1 MTYNQLFQRTFV
13 TGRYTAISL
22 LVASLLL
29 WLLGLFSGANDGGSL
44 RESIIYGFSVSQNWL
59 GSLLAL
65 PIYLLI
71 AYILN
76 SLVILES
83 RTSWL
88 AFLFL
93 YLLSMNFFLHGNF
106 SLAISLLL
114 FILSI
119 TILSSCID
127 YDGVQRRIYAIFL
140 FFALSAIFFPQLI
153 YLLPI
158 FFLYLYI
165 SKIFKF
171 RNLLA
176 ALLGIATPL
185 WLLFGTA
192 YIYPQLKAFTTPL
205 LSRVTGLFVM
215 KTALSLTVAQLLF
228 MSIEVLLLIHSV
240 WLLIATSNPAKPIMR
255 RMLSLFIITNAY
267 LWILSFFSVNN
278 FNMFFVWRLPGVALM
293 LAYVAT
299 VKITKLSNIYF
310 VILNILLLI
319 VAFLGLWN

>member
-1 MTYNQLFQRTFV
+1 M
-13 TGRYTAISL
+13 
-22 LVASLLL
+22 VASLLL
-29 WLLGLFSGANDGGSL
+29 WLLGLFTGANAGGSL
-44 RESIIYGFSVSQNWL
+44 RESIICGFSVSENWL
-59 GSLLAL
+59 GSILAL

-106 SLAISLLL
+106 LLAISLLL

-119 TILSSCID
+119 TILSSCVA

-140 FFALSAIFFPQLI
+140 FLTSSAIFFPQFI

-165 SKIFKF
+165 SEIFKL
-171 RNLLA
+171 RTLLA

-192 YIYPQLKAFTTPL
+192 HIFPQLKAFTEPL
-205 LSRVTGLFVM
+205 LSRVAGLFVVGNGV
-215 KTALSLTVAQLLF
+215 SLTVAQLLF

-255 RMLSLFIITNAY
+255 RMLSLFMITNAY
-267 LWILSFFSVNN
+267 LCILSMLLINN
-278 FNMFFVWRLPGVALM
+278 FNLFFVWRLPGVALM

-310 VILNILLLI
+310 VILNILLLL